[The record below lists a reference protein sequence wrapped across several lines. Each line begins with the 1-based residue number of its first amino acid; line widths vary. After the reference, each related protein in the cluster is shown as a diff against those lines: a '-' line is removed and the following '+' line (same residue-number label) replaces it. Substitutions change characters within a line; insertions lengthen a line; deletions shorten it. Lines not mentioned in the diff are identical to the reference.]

1 MLKDR
6 GRRTRGYYD
15 PEEAMPWEGRR
26 DYECKKL
33 QEIVRHAYARSEVTR
48 RRFDEVQVRP
58 EEIRTPED
66 LVKLPVLKKSELAEL
81 QRKALPFGGLLGVP
95 REELRRIYVSPGP
108 IYDPEGRGPGYFG
121 MAKALYAAGFRKGD
135 VVQNCFAYHLTPG
148 GMILDDGLSVLGC
161 TVIPAGTGSS
171 ELQIRVMRDLQVTGY
186 VGTPSFLMMLAEKGE
201 ELGYDL
207 RKDLALEVAFVSGEM
222 MPESLRMAL
231 EEKLGILVRQG
242 YATADLGAVAYECPA
257 ASGMHVSEG
266 LLIEILDPETANPK
280 GPGEAGEVVVTA
292 FNKVYPLIRFG
303 TGDLSAY
310 TDEPC
315 RCGRTSKRLTRIL
328 GRVGDA
334 VKVRGMFVHPRQVE
348 EVMARFPAIAR
359 YQVVVERKGY
369 QDEMVVRVELKEVVD
384 QGRLRG
390 ELEQGIR
397 DLLRLRAEIEFVPQG
412 ALEGAEKKMVDLRKW
427 G

>member
-6 GRRTRGYYD
+6 ARRTRGYYD
-15 PEEAMPWEGRR
+15 PKEAMPFEERR
-26 DYECKKL
+26 ADEREKL
-33 QEIVRHAYARSEVTR
+33 QEIIRHAYAHSEATR
-48 RRFDEVQVRP
+48 RRFDKAKVKP

-66 LVKLPVLKKSELAEL
+66 LARLPVLKKSELAEL

-108 IYDPEGRGPGYFG
+108 IYDPEGREPGYFG

-135 VVQNCFAYHLTPG
+135 LVQNCFAYHLTPG
-148 GMILDDGLSVLGC
+148 GMILDDGLSILGC

-171 ELQIRVMRDLQVTGY
+171 ELQARVMRDLQVTGY

-201 ELGYDL
+201 ELGFDL

-222 MPESLRMAL
+222 MPESLRTAL

-266 LLIEILDPETANPK
+266 LLVEILDPETNEFK

-310 TDEPC
+310 TDKPC
-315 RCGRTSKRLTRIL
+315 LCGRTSKRLTGIL

-334 VKVRGMFVHPRQVE
+334 IKVRGMFVHPRQVD
-348 EVMARFPAIAR
+348 EVMAHFSAVAR
-359 YQVVVERKGY
+359 YQVVVDRKGY
-369 QDEMVVRVELKEVVD
+369 QDEMVVKVELREVMD
-384 QGRLRG
+384 QGRLRE

-397 DLLRLRAEIEFVPQG
+397 DLVRLRAEIEFVPPG
-412 ALEGAEKKMVDLRKW
+412 ALEGTKKKIVDLRKW
-427 G
+427 D